1 MNIKLREK
9 CQSIG
14 IILGAISFIPSWLG
28 IMWAINFQYF
38 GLGVLVLL
46 LTTALE
52 IIAISLCTWSLE
64 EENKELKNKLK
75 EIMRD

>member
-1 MNIKLREK
+1 MNLKLREK
-9 CQSIG
+9 CENIG

-28 IMWAINFQYF
+28 VMWVMNYQYF

-75 EIMRD
+75 QLK